1 MPRPMTCRVLTP
13 NGLVLER
20 EAVSVRFPAHD
31 GLMGILPGHAPLI
44 ATVGKGSLAVR
55 GRDDLGWFVDLEG
68 GFMEVRENV
77 VTIVAERAGEVLE
90 RSEEAKRKVLEEA
103 RHELQEI
110 SAEPP
115 GPGKPIGEGGEA

>member
-13 NGLVLER
+13 NGLLLER

-55 GRDDLGWFVDLEG
+55 GRDDLAWFVDLQG

-77 VTIVAERAGEVLE
+77 VTIVAERAGEVME
-90 RSEEAKRKVLEEA
+90 RSEESKRKVLEEA
-103 RHELQEI
+103 KHELQEI

-115 GPGKPIGEGGEA
+115 ESRKPIGEGGEA